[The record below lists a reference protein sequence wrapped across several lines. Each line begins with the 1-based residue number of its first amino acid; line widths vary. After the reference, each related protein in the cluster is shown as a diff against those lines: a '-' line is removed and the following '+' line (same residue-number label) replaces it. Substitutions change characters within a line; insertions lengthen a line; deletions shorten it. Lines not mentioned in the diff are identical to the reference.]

1 MFRPW
6 PYRHSEAETGSNRL
20 TVQWPNLADDV
31 IRHFTDMGVNKCY
44 CAYYATKPDG
54 VLVRV
59 VDKAVVHILG
69 NAAVRGLTTFHERID
84 VLFPEV
90 QCGFVNGDYT
100 FLERS
105 PTRPMEGS
113 YLFIATPI
121 YSDNSDEISK
131 ASESVETCA
140 AFISLL
146 HGEFVA
152 TERHFA
158 ALYDLTANSVSATSS
173 AIYFRQTAD
182 QESLNRSMASI
193 LDVVETCDFAEKSTC
208 LALIRRAHHETDS
221 SIKFL
226 FMWLALEAAIGD
238 GKERKRFALETMASD
253 TLNTTMNMLRDK
265 RSALVHDGELVSLS
279 HKEYLQIKCIII
291 MGLSQS
297 QDLRT
302 RLLSF
307 IENDLIV

>member
-1 MFRPW
+1 MQR
-6 PYRHSEAETGSNRL
+6 
-20 TVQWPNLADDV
+20 PNLADDV
-31 IRHFTDMGVNKCY
+31 IRHFTETGVNKCY

-69 NAAVRGLTTFHERID
+69 NTAARGLTTFHERID

-90 QCGFVNGDYT
+90 QCGFVNGEYT
-100 FLERS
+100 LSERS
-105 PTRPMEGS
+105 QTRPMEGS
-113 YLFIATPI
+113 YLFIATPLHNDT
-121 YSDNSDEISK
+121 YDDISK

-158 ALYDLTANSVSATSS
+158 ALYDLTANSVSATSG
-173 AIYFRQTAD
+173 AIYVRQVAD
-182 QESLNRSMASI
+182 QENLNQGMASI
-193 LDVVETCDFAEKSTC
+193 LDAVETCDFAEKPTC

-253 TLNTTMNMLRDK
+253 TLNTTINMLRDK
-265 RSALVHDGELVSLS
+265 RSALVHDGELVGLS

-291 MGLSQS
+291 MGLSKS
-297 QDLRT
+297 QDLRA
-302 RLLSF
+302 RLLAF
-307 IENDLIV
+307 IEDDLIV